1 MIFNVIQDNAYPPP
15 HLFYQAACKRE
26 PLSTRLVTRTPTH
39 KWLAFRTHCVDPR
52 IHGKRN
58 ERYEATVYIYP
69 ARNQQLDSVEIFV
82 ACPTWAITRIRPSF
96 ITTCS
101 SILADLTVS
110 LVEEE
115 DTRVEPSRFCD
126 GLFSRVMTHVHALFQ
141 PLIFRPFSQV
151 SLPLPSLVTVSLS
164 FLFLSFFSF
173 HLSLSPSFLSILPCS
188 LSERIEGSTTTTTRT
203 RLCKPSHSPAAMYI
217 PIYNCC
223 SPTYEGDSGLARD
236 SRGFLHVPI
245 LLLLHRRTADPSSL
259 VSGQIPS
266 SKGEKKKRK
275 KKTSMPWK
283 VNETAV
289 AWTNSLDEIDNEL
302 FRLETRYYLYNPL
315 FPSLF
320 NFSWPVSNLTRNH
333 HP

>member
-173 HLSLSPSFLSILPCS
+173 HLSLSLPLSSPF
-188 LSERIEGSTTTTTRT
+188 
-203 RLCKPSHSPAAMYI
+203 SPAHF
-217 PIYNCC
+217 P
-223 SPTYEGDSGLARD
+223 SELRAR
-236 SRGFLHVPI
+236 RLRRHEHACVNRPI
-245 LLLLHRRTADPSSL
+245 LLQLCIYLYTIAVPRRTRETVVWHATPVASSTFPFYFCSIDAQLILLPSCL
-259 VSGQIPS
+259 ARYHPL
-266 SKGEKKKRK
+266 KGKKKK
-275 KKTSMPWK
+275 KKEDQHAMESQWDSC
-283 VNETAV
+283 
-289 AWTNSLDEIDNEL
+289 SLN
-302 FRLETRYYLYNPL
+302 
-315 FPSLF
+315 
-320 NFSWPVSNLTRNH
+320 
-333 HP
+333 